1 VRAGELLKGAIARL
15 KREGHPDPVAGGVCR
30 PAVGYLLEVLP
41 EPHRAFVLDKIEYF
55 AGYERVGGQLP
66 RAWIVMWSL
75 LEPMV
80 WIKLSDRAV
89 EDPLPYVEPR
99 PLVPGFRAAP
109 QPVLLADLRER
120 AIIGGRLHALNLAQ
134 ETVEVIPWK
143 EERIRASIKRRLP
156 PELLR
161 NFPEA
166 PDELMDSLR
175 KSVVDVHKPHAYVAI
190 ADRRDTP
197 FPSVQVLLE
206 PRPVLWHGPAAKA

>member
-1 VRAGELLKGAIARL
+1 MRAGELLKGAIARL
-15 KREGHPDPVAGGVCR
+15 KREGHPDPVAGGICK
-30 PAVGYLLEVLP
+30 PEMGYLFEILP
-41 EPHRAFVLDKIEYF
+41 EPHQAFVIDKIEYF
-55 AGYERVGGQLP
+55 VGYERVGGRLP

-99 PLVPGFRAAP
+99 PLAPGFRAAP

-120 AIIGGRLHALNLAQ
+120 AIITGKLHALNLAQ

-166 PDELMDSLR
+166 PDELMDSLQ

-206 PRPVLWHGPAAKA
+206 PRPVLWHAPAAKA